1 MQESVDWS
9 WCWVVIV
16 GADGVGW
23 WCCVVAVGMVGE
35 CGCGRWWWCVLG
47 GGGY

>member
-1 MQESVDWS
+1 MVVVARWVVGGGWWVQESVDWS

-23 WCCVVAVGMVGE
+23 WCCVVAVG
-35 CGCGRWWWCVLG
+35 G
-47 GGGY
+47 GG